1 MSITNLLPTYPP
13 VALDPVELIT
23 TVYASLPEDKQRT
36 IKPHDLRARTIDAWF
51 WKRDN
56 WIVNVGELAQKT
68 APGITGQAETILD
81 ALYEVNEEYASQI
94 ELGDADFDGY
104 TLGFALAVLR
114 WNELDRAGLIPD
126 FDWTDAQ
133 VQAWVDGYGVEVPDA
148 NGQYRLF

>member
-1 MSITNLLPTYPP
+1 MSITSLLPTYPP
-13 VALDPVELIT
+13 VALDPAELIK
-23 TVYASLPEDKQRT
+23 TVYASLPEEKQRT

-56 WIVNVGELAQKT
+56 WIVDVGELAQK
-68 APGITGQAETILD
+68 APGITEKAEAIID
-81 ALYEVNEEYASQI
+81 AMYKVNERYASKI

-133 VQAWVDGYGVEVPDA
+133 VQAWIDGYGVEVPDA